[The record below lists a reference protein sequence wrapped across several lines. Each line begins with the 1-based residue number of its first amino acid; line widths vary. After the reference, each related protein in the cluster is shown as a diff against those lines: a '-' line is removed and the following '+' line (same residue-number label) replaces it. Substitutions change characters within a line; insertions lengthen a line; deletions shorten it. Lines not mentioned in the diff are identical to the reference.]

1 MNRNEN
7 EKIKNKEMGK
17 KKSSKK
23 KQENIP
29 KLKNDNEFQNWTG
42 PWGSQCKEWTKAHTH
57 ILLKFWDTAL
67 WDLNNM

>member
-29 KLKNDNEFQNWTG
+29 KLKNDNEFQN
-42 PWGSQCKEWTKAHTH
+42 
-57 ILLKFWDTAL
+57 
-67 WDLNNM
+67 